1 MPPKGLVK
9 NMKLQGK
16 VGLVT
21 GSSSGIGQAIA
32 VRLANEGADIV
43 VHYSH
48 NRQGAEETLDRVKA
62 AGRQGWIV
70 QADLSLTHETK
81 NAVSQAMADA
91 GGLDILVNNAG
102 REKRA
107 AFWEVTEEDYD
118 TVVDLNLKG
127 VFFATQT
134 VVKHLLATQ
143 RPGKIINISS
153 VHEDL
158 PFPGFAPYCISKGG
172 MRMLTRNLA
181 VELGPY
187 GITINAI
194 APGAIQTPINRDLLN
209 DPPKLDALL
218 DQIPLKRLGQPHD
231 VAGLAAF
238 LASPDADYITGA
250 TYFVDGGLTW
260 HYEEQ

>member
-1 MPPKGLVK
+1 
-9 NMKLQGK
+9 MKLQGK
-16 VGLVT
+16 IGLVT

-43 VHYSH
+43 VHYGH
-48 NRQGAEETLDRVKA
+48 NRHGAEETLDRVKA
-62 AGRQGWIV
+62 AGRRGWIV
-70 QADLSLTHETK
+70 QADLSLTHEAK
-81 NAVSQAMADA
+81 DAVSQAIANA
-91 GGLDILVNNAG
+91 GHLDILVNNAG
-102 REKRA
+102 IEKQA

-118 TVVDLNLKG
+118 AVVNLNLKG
-127 VFFATQT
+127 VFFATQSLVT
-134 VVKHLLATQ
+134 HLMAAQ

-158 PFPGFAPYCISKGG
+158 PFPGFASYCVSKGG

-187 GITINAI
+187 GITVNAI

-209 DPPKLDALL
+209 DPPKLRALL
-218 DQIPLKRLGQPHD
+218 DQIPLKRLGHPHE
-231 VAGLAAF
+231 VAGLTAF

-250 TYFVDGGLTW
+250 TYFMDGGLTW
-260 HYEEQ
+260 HYEE